1 MAQPTK
7 TKPSSVIGLTS
18 TIPVE
23 IVFAAGLKP
32 VDLNNVFVS
41 SDRPEKLITQAESAG
56 FAPNICAW
64 IKGIY
69 ATVITQSVKRVIAVT
84 GGDCSNTVALAEV
97 LTRRGVEIIPFDYPA
112 DQDRDLLMAQ
122 MEKLRRALSATWSDI
137 RVAKRRLDRIRKK
150 LIELDRLTFQG
161 NVVSGFE
168 NHLFLVSSSDFKSD
182 PDQFERELDEF
193 LVSAEHRKRK
203 KEEVRLGFLGVPPI
217 FNDLYDR
224 IESLGGRVVFNEIQR
239 QFSMPYEDED
249 IVEQYLRYTYPYDM
263 KGRVEDIKRATTER
277 NLDGLIHYTQT
288 FCFRQIYDIILRESI
303 SVPILTLEGD
313 RPGGIDSRTAIRIET
328 FIEML
333 KDKKK
338 G

>member
-1 MAQPTK
+1 LAQP

-32 VDLNNVFVS
+32 VDLNNVFVN

-69 ATVITQSVKRVIAVT
+69 ATVINQDVKRVIAVT

-97 LTRRGVEIIPFDYPA
+97 LTRRGVQIIPFDYPP
-112 DQDRDLLMAQ
+112 DQDRNFLMAQ
-122 MEKLRRALSATWSDI
+122 MEKLRRGLGATWSDI
-137 RVAKRRLDRIRKK
+137 RAAKGRLDGIRKK
-150 LIELDRLTFQG
+150 LGELDRLTFQE
-161 NVVSGFE
+161 NVVTGFE

-182 PDQFERELDEF
+182 PDRFERDLDEC
-193 LVSAEHRKRK
+193 LRNVEQRERI

-224 IESLGGRVVFNEIQR
+224 IESFGGRVVFNEIQR
-239 QFSMPYEDED
+239 QFSMPYGDED
-249 IVEQYLRYTYPYDM
+249 IVEQYLRYTYPYNM
-263 KGRVEDIKRATTER
+263 KGRIEDIKRAIRKR

-313 RPGGIDSRTAIRIET
+313 RPGGIDSRSAIRIET

-333 KDKKK
+333 KEK
-338 G
+338 GKG

>member
-1 MAQPTK
+1 LAQPTK
-7 TKPSSVIGLTS
+7 RSSIIGLTS

-69 ATVITQSVKRVIAVT
+69 ATVLNNDMKRVIAVT
-84 GGDCSNTVALAEV
+84 GGDCSNTIALAEV
-97 LTRRGVEIIPFDYPA
+97 LTRRSVEIIPFDYPP
-112 DQDRDLLMAQ
+112 DQDRDLLMGQ

-137 RVAKRRLDRIRKK
+137 RAAKRRLDRIRRK
-150 LIELDRLTFQG
+150 LMELDRLTFQE

-168 NHLFLVSSSDFKSD
+168 NHLFLVSSSDFNSD
-182 PDQFERELDEF
+182 PDQFEQELDAF
-193 LVSAEHRKRK
+193 LGRAKHRKRK

-217 FNDLYDR
+217 FSDLYDR

-239 QFSMPYEDED
+239 QFSMPYGDKD
-249 IVEQYLRYTYPYDM
+249 IVEQYLHYTYPYPM
-263 KGRVEDIKRATTER
+263 KGRIEDIERACRER
-277 NLDGLIHYTQT
+277 SLEGLIHYTQT

-333 KDKKK
+333 KDK
-338 G
+338 GMG